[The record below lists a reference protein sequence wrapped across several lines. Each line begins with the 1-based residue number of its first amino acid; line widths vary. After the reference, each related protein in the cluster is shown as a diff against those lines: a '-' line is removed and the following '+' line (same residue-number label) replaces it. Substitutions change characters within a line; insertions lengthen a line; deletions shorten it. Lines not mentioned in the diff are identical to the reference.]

1 MAFSTNQAR
10 QIYVVNAVKS
20 TKTDVSVAGDIA
32 LTNDKAGLYF
42 TYVNALGES
51 MRSDLVLPKQITYVK
66 NSAPTY
72 RNLKEYTIEM
82 DPNVNL
88 GSPISGQDY
97 IVKVAFRQWGGMSD
111 EDQYF
116 KFGAVHGIA
125 NMGADTFIKTLA
137 VSLANSFSREASP
150 LVKIFCNTADKE
162 YEVKGNAKIKNG
174 DIYVD
179 GTKLGIKDATKV
191 VIREV
196 EQPWRLGVMA
206 STPVYFEVEDYTV
219 TYQGDEVHWA
229 TITDTTSD
237 ANKVGNGKTVADMEY
252 FYMGERGDQYRG
264 INWPHNLDTKYL
276 VDPTKDYY
284 ALDVHYYTDES
295 GVDVERSEKDIL
307 LVSTSSLATLAT
319 KIATAA
325 GISEG

>member
-10 QIYVVNAVKS
+10 QIYVVNAVTSKDNVA
-20 TKTDVSVAGDIA
+20 KAGDIA
-32 LTNDKAGLYF
+32 LTNDKTGLYF
-42 TYVNALGES
+42 TYMNALKEP

-66 NSAPTY
+66 SSTPTY

-97 IVKVAFRQWGGMSD
+97 IVKVAFKQWGGMSD

-125 NMGADTFIKTLA
+125 NMSVDTFMKTLA

-150 LVKIFCNTADKE
+150 LVQIFCNTT
-162 YEVKGNAKIKNG
+162 EVKGNAKIKDNE
-174 DIYVD
+174 IYVN
-179 GTKLGIKDATKV
+179 GTELDISNATKV

-196 EQPWRLGVMA
+196 EQPWRRGVMA
-206 STPVYFEVEDYTV
+206 STPVYFDVEDYTV

-229 TITDTTSD
+229 TISDTTSD
-237 ANKVGNGKTVADMEY
+237 ANKVGNGTTVADMEY

-264 INWPHNLDTKYL
+264 INWPHNLDTTYL

-284 ALDVHYYTDES
+284 SLDIHYYTDES

-307 LVSTSSLATLAT
+307 LVSTSSLATLAKT
-319 KIATAA
+319 IATAA
-325 GISEG
+325 GIEEG

>member
-10 QIYVVNAVKS
+10 QIYVANAVKS
-20 TKTDVSVAGDIA
+20 KGSVVDAGDIA
-32 LTNDKAGLYF
+32 LINDKTGLYF
-42 TYVNALGES
+42 TYMNALKTP

-66 NSAPTY
+66 HTAPTY
-72 RNLKEYTIEM
+72 RNLKEYTIAL
-82 DPNVNL
+82 DANVNM

-97 IVKVAFRQWGGMSD
+97 ILKVAFRQWAGMSD

-125 NMGADTFIKTLA
+125 NMSAATFMKTLA
-137 VSLANSFSREASP
+137 VSLANAFSREASP
-150 LVKIFCNTADKE
+150 LVEILFDKGDTE
-162 YEVKGNAKIKNG
+162 HVVAGNAKMKDGEIYING
-174 DIYVD
+174 TQLTVTDS
-179 GTKLGIKDATKV
+179 TKLI
-191 VIREV
+191 IREV
-196 EQPWRLGVMA
+196 EQPWRLGVME
-206 STPVYFEVEDYTV
+206 STPVYFDVEDYTV

-229 TITDTTSD
+229 TITDSTSAD
-237 ANKVGNGKTVADMEY
+237 NKVGNGKIVADMEY

-284 ALDVHYYTDES
+284 TLDVHYYTDES
-295 GVDVERSEKDIL
+295 GVDVEKSEKDIL
-307 LVSTSSLATLAT
+307 IVSTTSLATLAKT
-319 KIATAA
+319 IADAA

>member
-10 QIYVVNAVKS
+10 QIYVVNAV
-20 TKTDVSVAGDIA
+20 VSKDNVANAGDIA
-32 LTNDKAGLYF
+32 LTNDKTGLYF
-42 TYVNALGES
+42 TYMNALKEP

-66 NSAPTY
+66 SSTPTY

-97 IVKVAFRQWGGMSD
+97 IVKVAFKQWGGMSD

-125 NMGADTFIKTLA
+125 NMSVDTFMKTLA

-150 LVKIFCNTADKE
+150 LVQIFCNTT
-162 YEVKGNAKIKNG
+162 EVKGNAKIKNNE
-174 DIYVD
+174 IYVN
-179 GTKLGIKDATKV
+179 GTKLNISDATKV

-196 EQPWRLGVMA
+196 EQPWRRGVMA
-206 STPVYFEVEDYTV
+206 STPVYFDVEDYTV

-229 TITDTTSD
+229 TISDTTSD

-252 FYMGERGDQYRG
+252 FYMGERGDQYRS
-264 INWPHNLDTKYL
+264 INWPHNLDTTYL

-284 ALDVHYYTDES
+284 FLDVHYYTDES

-307 LVSTSSLATLAT
+307 LVSTSSLATLAKT
-319 KIATAA
+319 IAAAA
-325 GISEG
+325 GIEEG

>member
-10 QIYVVNAVKS
+10 QIYVVNAVTSK
-20 TKTDVSVAGDIA
+20 DNVANAGDIA
-32 LTNDKAGLYF
+32 LTNDKTGLYF
-42 TYVNALGES
+42 TYMNALKEP

-66 NSAPTY
+66 SSTPTY

-97 IVKVAFRQWGGMSD
+97 IVKVAFKQWGGMSD

-125 NMGADTFIKTLA
+125 NMSVDTFMKTLA

-150 LVKIFCNTADKE
+150 LVQIFCNTT
-162 YEVKGNAKIKNG
+162 EVKGNAKIKDNE
-174 DIYVD
+174 IYVN
-179 GTKLGIKDATKV
+179 GTKLDISDATKV

-196 EQPWRLGVMA
+196 EQPWRRGVMA
-206 STPVYFEVEDYTV
+206 STPVYFDVEDYTV

-229 TITDTTSD
+229 TISDTTSD

-264 INWPHNLDTKYL
+264 INWPHNLDTTYL

-284 ALDVHYYTDES
+284 SLDVHYYTDES

-307 LVSTSSLATLAT
+307 LVSTSSLATLAKT
-319 KIATAA
+319 IATAA
-325 GISEG
+325 GIEEG

>member
-10 QIYVVNAVKS
+10 QIYVVNAVTSK
-20 TKTDVSVAGDIA
+20 DNVANAGDIA
-32 LTNDKAGLYF
+32 LTNDKTGLYF
-42 TYVNALGES
+42 TYMNALKEP

-66 NSAPTY
+66 SSAPTY

-82 DPNVNL
+82 NPNVNL

-97 IVKVAFRQWGGMSD
+97 IVKVAFKQWGGMSD

-125 NMGADTFIKTLA
+125 NMSVDTFMKTLA

-150 LVKIFCNTADKE
+150 LVQIFCNTT
-162 YEVKGNAKIKNG
+162 EVKGNAKIKDNE
-174 DIYVD
+174 IYVN
-179 GTKLGIKDATKV
+179 GTKLGISDATKV

-196 EQPWRLGVMA
+196 EQPWRRGVMA

-229 TITDTTSD
+229 TISDTTSD

-264 INWPHNLDTKYL
+264 INWPHNLDTTYL

-284 ALDVHYYTDES
+284 FLDVHYYTDES

-307 LVSTSSLATLAT
+307 LVSTSSLATLAKT
-319 KIATAA
+319 IATAA
-325 GISEG
+325 GIEEG

>member
-10 QIYVVNAVKS
+10 QIYVVNAVTSK
-20 TKTDVSVAGDIA
+20 DNVANAGDIA
-32 LTNDKAGLYF
+32 LTNDKTGLYF
-42 TYVNALGES
+42 TYMNALKEP

-66 NSAPTY
+66 SSAPTY

-97 IVKVAFRQWGGMSD
+97 IVKVAFKQWGGMSD

-125 NMGADTFIKTLA
+125 NMSVDTFMKTLA

-150 LVKIFCNTADKE
+150 LVQIFCNTT
-162 YEVKGNAKIKNG
+162 EVKGNAKIKDNE
-174 DIYVD
+174 IYVN
-179 GTKLGIKDATKV
+179 GTKLDEISDATKV

-196 EQPWRLGVMA
+196 EQPWRRGVMA
-206 STPVYFEVEDYTV
+206 STPVYFDVEDYTV

-229 TITDTTSD
+229 TISDTTSD

-264 INWPHNLDTKYL
+264 INWPHNLDTTYL

-284 ALDVHYYTDES
+284 FLDVHYYTDES

-307 LVSTSSLATLAT
+307 LVSTSSLATLAKT
-319 KIATAA
+319 IATAA
-325 GISEG
+325 GIEEG

>member
-10 QIYVVNAVKS
+10 QIYVVNAVTSK
-20 TKTDVSVAGDIA
+20 DNVANAGDIA
-32 LTNDKAGLYF
+32 LTNDKTGLYF
-42 TYVNALGES
+42 TYMNALKEP

-66 NSAPTY
+66 SSTPTY

-97 IVKVAFRQWGGMSD
+97 IVKVAFKQWGGMSD

-125 NMGADTFIKTLA
+125 NMSVDTFMKTLA

-150 LVKIFCNTADKE
+150 LVQIFCNTT
-162 YEVKGNAKIKNG
+162 EVKGNAKIKDNE
-174 DIYVD
+174 IYVN
-179 GTKLGIKDATKV
+179 GTELDISNATKV

-196 EQPWRLGVMA
+196 EQPWRRGVMA
-206 STPVYFEVEDYTV
+206 STPVYFDVEDYTV

-229 TITDTTSD
+229 TISDTTSD

-264 INWPHNLDTKYL
+264 INWPHNLDTTYL

-284 ALDVHYYTDES
+284 SLDIHYYTDES

-307 LVSTSSLATLAT
+307 LVSTSSLATLAKT
-319 KIATAA
+319 IATAA
-325 GISEG
+325 GIEEG

>member
-10 QIYVVNAVKS
+10 QIYVVNAVTSK
-20 TKTDVSVAGDIA
+20 DNVANAGDIA
-32 LTNDKAGLYF
+32 LTNDKTGLYF
-42 TYVNALGES
+42 TYMNALKEP

-66 NSAPTY
+66 SSAPTY

-82 DPNVNL
+82 NPNVNL

-97 IVKVAFRQWGGMSD
+97 IVKVAFKQWGGMSD

-125 NMGADTFIKTLA
+125 NMSVDTFMKTLA

-150 LVKIFCNTADKE
+150 LVQIFCNTT
-162 YEVKGNAKIKNG
+162 EVKGNAKIKDNE
-174 DIYVD
+174 IYVK
-179 GTKLGIKDATKV
+179 GTKLDEISNATKV

-196 EQPWRLGVMA
+196 EQPWRRGVMA
-206 STPVYFEVEDYTV
+206 STPVYFDVEDYTV

-229 TITDTTSD
+229 TISDTTSD

-264 INWPHNLDTKYL
+264 INWPHNLDTTYL

-284 ALDVHYYTDES
+284 FLDVHYYTDES

-307 LVSTSSLATLAT
+307 LVSTSSLATLAKT
-319 KIATAA
+319 IATAA
-325 GISEG
+325 GIEEG

>member
-10 QIYVVNAVKS
+10 QIYVVNAVTSK
-20 TKTDVSVAGDIA
+20 DNVANAGDIA
-32 LTNDKAGLYF
+32 LTNDKTGLYF
-42 TYVNALGES
+42 TYMNALKEP

-66 NSAPTY
+66 SSAPTY

-82 DPNVNL
+82 NPNVNL

-97 IVKVAFRQWGGMSD
+97 IVKVAFKQWGGMSD

-125 NMGADTFIKTLA
+125 DMSVDTFMKTLA

-150 LVKIFCNTADKE
+150 LVQIFCNTT
-162 YEVKGNAKIKNG
+162 EVKGNAKIKDNE
-174 DIYVD
+174 IYVN
-179 GTKLGIKDATKV
+179 GTNLGISDATKV

-196 EQPWRLGVMA
+196 EQPWRRGVMA
-206 STPVYFEVEDYTV
+206 STPVYFDVEDYTV

-229 TITDTTSD
+229 TISDTTSD
-237 ANKVGNGKTVADMEY
+237 DNKVGNGKTVADMEY

-264 INWPHNLDTKYL
+264 INWPHNLDTTYL

-284 ALDVHYYTDES
+284 SLDVHYYTDES

-307 LVSTSSLATLAT
+307 LVSTSSLATLAKT
-319 KIATAA
+319 IATAA
-325 GISEG
+325 GIEEG

>member
-10 QIYVVNAVKS
+10 QIYVVNAVTSK
-20 TKTDVSVAGDIA
+20 DNVANAGDIA
-32 LTNDKAGLYF
+32 LTNDKTGLYF
-42 TYVNALGES
+42 TYMNALKEP

-66 NSAPTY
+66 SSAPTY

-82 DPNVNL
+82 NPNVNL

-97 IVKVAFRQWGGMSD
+97 IVKVAFKQWGGMSD

-125 NMGADTFIKTLA
+125 DMSVDTFMKTLA

-150 LVKIFCNTADKE
+150 LVQIFCNTT
-162 YEVKGNAKIKNG
+162 EVKGNAKIKDNE
-174 DIYVD
+174 IYVN
-179 GTKLGIKDATKV
+179 GTNLGISKATKV

-196 EQPWRLGVMA
+196 EQPWRRGVMT
-206 STPVYFEVEDYTV
+206 STPVYFDVEDYTV
-219 TYQGDEVHWA
+219 AYQGDEVHWA
-229 TITDTTSD
+229 TISDTTSD

-264 INWPHNLDTKYL
+264 INWPHNLDTTYL

-284 ALDVHYYTDES
+284 SLDVHYYTDES

-307 LVSTSSLATLAT
+307 LVSTSSLATLAKT
-319 KIATAA
+319 IATAA
-325 GISEG
+325 GIEEG

>member
-10 QIYVVNAVKS
+10 QIYVVNAVTSK
-20 TKTDVSVAGDIA
+20 DNVANAGDIA
-32 LTNDKAGLYF
+32 LTNDKTGLYF
-42 TYVNALGES
+42 TYMNALKEP

-66 NSAPTY
+66 SSAPTY

-97 IVKVAFRQWGGMSD
+97 IVKVAFKQWGGMSD

-125 NMGADTFIKTLA
+125 NMSVDTFMKTLA

-150 LVKIFCNTADKE
+150 LVQIFCNTT
-162 YEVKGNAKIKNG
+162 EVKGNAKIKDNE
-174 DIYVD
+174 IYVN
-179 GTKLGIKDATKV
+179 GTKLDEISNATKV

-196 EQPWRLGVMA
+196 EQPWRRGVMA
-206 STPVYFEVEDYTV
+206 STPVYFDVEDYTV

-229 TITDTTSD
+229 TISDTTSD
-237 ANKVGNGKTVADMEY
+237 DNKVGNGKTVADMEY

-264 INWPHNLDTKYL
+264 INWPHNLDTTYL

-284 ALDVHYYTDES
+284 FLDVHYYTDES

-307 LVSTSSLATLAT
+307 LVSTSSLATLAKT
-319 KIATAA
+319 IATAA
-325 GISEG
+325 GIEEG

>member
-10 QIYVVNAVKS
+10 QIYVVNAVTSK
-20 TKTDVSVAGDIA
+20 DNVANAGDIA
-32 LTNDKAGLYF
+32 LTNDKTGLYF
-42 TYVNALGES
+42 TYMNALKEP

-66 NSAPTY
+66 SSAPTY

-82 DPNVNL
+82 NPNVNL

-97 IVKVAFRQWGGMSD
+97 IVKVAFKQWGGMSD

-125 NMGADTFIKTLA
+125 NMSVDTFMKTLA

-150 LVKIFCNTADKE
+150 LVQIFCNTT
-162 YEVKGNAKIKNG
+162 EVKGNAKIKDNE
-174 DIYVD
+174 IYVN
-179 GTKLGIKDATKV
+179 GTKLDEISNATKV

-196 EQPWRLGVMA
+196 EQPWRRGVMA
-206 STPVYFEVEDYTV
+206 STPVYFDVEDYTV

-229 TITDTTSD
+229 TISDTTSD

-264 INWPHNLDTKYL
+264 INWPHNLDTTYL

-284 ALDVHYYTDES
+284 FLDVHYYTDES

-307 LVSTSSLATLAT
+307 LVSTSSLATLAKT
-319 KIATAA
+319 IATAA
-325 GISEG
+325 GIEEG

>member
-32 LTNDKAGLYF
+32 LTNDTTGLYF
-42 TYVNALGES
+42 TYVNALGEP

-125 NMGADTFIKTLA
+125 NMSVDTFMKTLA

-150 LVKIFCNTADKE
+150 LVKIFCNTT
-162 YEVKGNAKIKNG
+162 EVKGNAKIKNG
-174 DIYVD
+174 DIYVN
-179 GTKLGIKDATKV
+179 GTKLDITDATKV

-237 ANKVGNGKTVADMEY
+237 TNKVGNGKTVADMEY

-284 ALDVHYYTDES
+284 SLDVHYYTDES

-307 LVSTSSLATLAT
+307 LVSTSSLAALAKT
-319 KIATAA
+319 IATAA